1 MQIKKIILSQFK
13 GISNAEFAFDGNI
26 IISGQNGSGKTTVA
40 DSYFWLFTDK
50 DYSLKSSPEV
60 HPDFLEGSEPSVEI
74 ICDIDGREISFRK
87 FQKDSRTRKQR
98 EAGAPVRISNQYEI
112 NSVPKSQKDFDSALT
127 EYGIDKDKFL
137 LLTHPEIF
145 TGMKSADCRK
155 ILFGMTSDVTDKSI
169 AESMENCKEV
179 SALLGNYT
187 AEEITAIQKRTKK
200 EADQNLDIIPQQ
212 IVGMEKSK
220 IQIDVKSLTEQKD
233 ALQTDISN
241 LESVLENNPLPEIGD
256 LNEKIAMCENQM
268 RIMASDANSQR
279 IMKLSLA
286 RDIQAD
292 LKRQKSD
299 LEYDFQTAIGA
310 EEERKARIET
320 LKGEYQSLANSFQK
334 LKAIEFD
341 ESSNICKYCGQPL
354 PADQAEQNRKKFT
367 DEIERQKTAINRQAA
382 SIKKQIKELESHP
395 VEAPDHAKIDELSK
409 QIEDKQ
415 KEIDS
420 LSVEVDVTGTDEYKM
435 YLAEIQKVREQIA
448 DLDAKSMEQQNMR
461 IQISEK
467 RVQMNHVSDQIA
479 QSAVNAHIDEKI
491 AEAKEQQKQYAQ
503 ASANA
508 EKILDQLSRISMKK
522 NEMLTEQVNSHFNGV
537 KFQLF
542 EQLKNGEYKDCCIP
556 LVPTADGEYRDITFS
571 ANTAAIVRGQLAII
585 SGLQRFYGQNLPV
598 FLDGAECLDSVNSQ
612 IETDFQLI
620 QLRVS
625 DDRELV
631 IS

>member
-1 MQIKKIILSQFK
+1 MQIKKIILDQFK
-13 GISNAEFAFDGNI
+13 GISHAEFDFTENPI
-26 IISGQNGSGKTTVA
+26 IKGANGTGKTTLGDGYCWTVI
-40 DSYFWLFTDK
+40 DK
-50 DYSLKSSPEV
+50 DYSLKSNPEV
-60 HPDFLEGSEPSVEI
+60 HPDFMSESEPSVEL
-74 ICDIDGREISFRK
+74 ICDIDGKTVSLKKI
-87 FQKDSRTRKQR
+87 QKDARNKKQK
-98 EAGAPVRISNQYEI
+98 EQGAPVRIKNVFEV
-112 NSVPKSQKDFDSALT
+112 NTVPVSQSAFADKLK
-127 EYGIDKDKFL
+127 EYGIDVDKFE
-137 LLTHPEIF
+137 LLTHPKKF
-145 TGMKSADCRK
+145 TDMKSADCRN
-155 ILFGMTSDVTDKSI
+155 ILFGMVT
-169 AESMENCKEV
+169 EV
-179 SALLGNYT
+179 SDKDIADSMGDCQEVSELLDNYT
-187 AEEITAIQKRTKK
+187 IEEIASMQKQSKK
-200 EADQNLDIIPQQ
+200 KANEMLDSLPDQIL
-212 IVGMEKSK
+212 GMEKSK

-241 LESVLENNPLPEIGD
+241 LESILENNPLPGIGD

-310 EEERKARIET
+310 EEERKTRIDT
-320 LKGEYQSLANSFQK
+320 LKGEYQSLADSFQK
-334 LKAIEFD
+334 LKAVEFD
-341 ESSNICKYCGQPL
+341 ESSNICKYCGQSL

-382 SIKKQIKELESHP
+382 SVKKQIKELESHP
-395 VEAPDHAKIDELSK
+395 IETPDHAKIDELSK

-415 KEIDS
+415 REIDS
-420 LSVEVDVTGTDEYKM
+420 LSIEIDVTGTDEYKM
-435 YLAEIQKVREQIA
+435 YLAEIQKIREQIA
-448 DLDAKSMEQQNMR
+448 DFDNKSMEQQNMR

-467 RVQMNHVSDQIA
+467 RVQMNHISDQIA

-522 NEMLTEQVNSHFNGV
+522 NEMLTEQVNSHFDGV

-542 EQLKNGEYKDCCIP
+542 EQLKNGEYRDTCVP
-556 LVPTADGEYRDITFS
+556 LVLTSDGEYRDITFS

-585 SGLQRFYGQNLPV
+585 SGLQKFYGQNLPV
-598 FLDGAECLDSVNSQ
+598 FLDGAECLDSENSK
-612 IETDFQLI
+612 IETDYQLI

-625 DDRELV
+625 DDKTLV